1 MKRFVLLFLTVL
13 FIGSQAFGLN
23 FQTVI
28 EQLDKTYDVEFAML
42 EFNRIGKEIVALSN
56 PEDYNLGLNP
66 TIKAISLEDG
76 DFGEE
81 IELSGTASLKIPLGL
96 SDVEKEKLDFSL
108 NSLGLA
114 ELAVVTAREKA
125 FIKLY
130 NLYQTA
136 WLLQEEEPILELE
149 VKAAENY
156 SEILQQRFKAG
167 TVSLITLAA
176 ADETLQESNDD
187 YSQNVLKQRLAWY
200 ELMFNANLEMEPETL
215 EKNTLNMED
224 LPKPPELRDWIEINH
239 PLVNIERVRIQ
250 QLGQTIE
257 RMKKPDLDISLKPF
271 LNYADHS
278 ASLTYSLTD
287 PEITSSYSFPLYS
300 FGEIPP
306 SGGSSSATWNTGVT
320 VNISLGSNKS
330 DKLNI
335 DALELGLKSALAKM
349 DFLIE
354 SLNLGLRSSH
364 QQYIRNLGAFDQA
377 TRDLIRSNEN
387 HKIMETK
394 KELGQASEF
403 DLLESQS
410 LVARAEWKIEAARIN
425 TEISWLSVLEAASLF
440 DKVDLL
446 NIK

>member
-1 MKRFVLLFLTVL
+1 MKRFVLLILGVL

-23 FQTVI
+23 FQTVNN
-28 EQLDKTYDVEFAML
+28 QLDKTYEVEFAML
-42 EFNRIGKEIVALSN
+42 EVDRLEKEITALLN
-56 PEDYNLGLNP
+56 PEDYNLGFNP

-96 SDVEKEKLDFSL
+96 SDIEKEKLDFSL
-108 NSLGLA
+108 NSLELA
-114 ELAVVTAREKA
+114 EFAVETAKEKA

-156 SEILQQRFKAG
+156 AEILQQRFKAG

-176 ADETLQESNDD
+176 ADETLQERNDD

-200 ELMFNANLEMEPETL
+200 ELMFNANLEMEPDTL
-215 EKNTLNMED
+215 EKNTLNMTD
-224 LPKPPELRDWIEINH
+224 LPKPPELSDWIEENH
-239 PLVNIERVRIQ
+239 PLVTIERVKIE

-278 ASLTYSLTD
+278 ASLTYSFTD
-287 PEITSSYSFPLYS
+287 PELTSAYSFPLYS
-300 FGEIPP
+300 FGEIP
-306 SGGSSSATWNTGVT
+306 SGSGSSSATWNTGIT
-320 VNISLGSNKS
+320 VNISLGSNRS
-330 DKLNI
+330 DNLNI
-335 DALELGLKSALAKM
+335 DALELGLKSAMAKM
-349 DFLIE
+349 DYLID
-354 SLNLGLRSSH
+354 SLNLGVRSSH

-377 TRDLIRSNEN
+377 TRDLIRSKEN

-394 KELGQASEF
+394 KDLGQASEF

-410 LVARAEWKIEAARIN
+410 LVARAEWKIQAARIN
-425 TEISWLSVLEAASLF
+425 TEISWLSVLEDAAWF
-440 DKVDLL
+440 EKVDL
-446 NIK
+446 N